1 MRVRTVIHRLVW
13 VAIIGC
19 LAYGAMGAGANFL
32 ETRQLVD
39 QAVFEAGRRPRA
51 AAAVGQ
57 ASDSTLL
64 EFAVDAREAILVAA
78 RRDNLPIDVSK
89 LTVKPEGSGIHVTLH
104 WSYVFLEFADETA
117 LAVPLWLDRTFEL
130 RP

>member
-1 MRVRTVIHRLVW
+1 VRVRTVSHRLGW
-13 VAIIGC
+13 VAIIGFF
-19 LAYGAMGAGANFL
+19 AYGAVVVGASFL

-39 QAVFEAGRRPRA
+39 QAVFEADRRPRA
-51 AAAVGQ
+51 AVAAGQ

-64 EFAVDAREAILVAA
+64 EIAVDAREAILVAA
-78 RRDNLPIDVSK
+78 RRNNLPIDASK
-89 LTVKPEGSGIHVTLH
+89 LTVRPEGSGIRVSLR
-104 WSYVFLEFADETA
+104 WSYVLLEFAGETA

>member
-1 MRVRTVIHRLVW
+1 MRVRTVSHRLGW
-13 VAIIGC
+13 VAMIGFF
-19 LAYGAMGAGANFL
+19 AYGAVVVGASFL

-39 QAVFEAGRRPRA
+39 QAVFEADRRPRA
-51 AAAVGQ
+51 AVAAGQ

-64 EFAVDAREAILVAA
+64 EIAVDAREAILVAA
-78 RRDNLPIDVSK
+78 RRNNLPIDASK
-89 LTVKPEGSGIHVTLH
+89 LTVKPEGSGIRVSLR
-104 WSYVFLEFADETA
+104 WSYVVLEFAGETA